1 MAFSQRNVSMASLAL
16 LILATF
22 IGISEEIAVMS
33 IDLGSEWMKVAIV
46 SPGVPME
53 IALNKESKRKTPA
66 VIAFRDGERSFG
78 EDAQV
83 VGVRFPQNT
92 FSYILDLLG
101 KPIDNPIVQLYQK
114 RFPYYNIIADDER
127 KTIVFRLNEN
137 TTYTPEELLAQILH
151 KGKEMAETSAQQKI
165 NEAVITVP
173 GFFNQAERRAL
184 IQAAELAGLKVL
196 QLINDYTAV
205 ALNYGVFGRTEI
217 NDSAHYIL
225 FYDMGASSTTA
236 TVVSYQNMKTKERGF
251 VETNPYVNVL
261 GVGYDRTLGGLEV
274 QIRLQNYLAKEF
286 DALKKTSKSV
296 FTSPRAM
303 AKLFKEA
310 GRVKTVLSANADHFA
325 QIEGLIDDIDF
336 RMQVT
341 REKLEEICADL
352 FERITNPVKIALETS
367 ALTMDVISHVVLVGA
382 GTRMPKVQ
390 ETLSQYVKTELSK
403 NINTDEAAALG
414 AAYKAADLSQGFKV
428 KKFIT
433 KDAILFPIQIMLNR
447 DIGNNKVKQMK
458 RTLFGKMNPFPQ
470 KKIITF
476 NKYTQDFDFDVS
488 YSELDYLP
496 PTEVMSIGDLKIST
510 ILLSGVSEALEK
522 HAKEGAESKKIK
534 ALFNMDESGILNF
547 LNVELVSEKSST
559 VVDKEEGTF
568 SILGSTISKFFAG
581 ASHEQEPSEKTEETP
596 KEDIKPV
603 HEEPESSEP
612 KESEE
617 KEKKKNDTKVD
628 ENKASNKTEKADQEK
643 KSTIIQIK
651 EPINSNEIK
660 LGSQILSGTKLT
672 ESREKIHRLNVHDSE
687 KTRRE
692 TALNNLES
700 YVIDAQQKLDSE
712 EYSVAATNEEAEQIR
727 EACAEIS
734 EWLYEDGFTATAEV
748 YEEKLIKLQKL
759 TNDVYERVS
768 EHRDRPEVLKG
779 MVTLLNNSKT
789 FLENMRNLSSTTEI
803 ITPVEVETLEK
814 VINETQDYY
823 ETILKHFAETSLNE
837 PVKYKIRHILSKMEL
852 LDREIKY
859 LLNKVKIWR
868 PKQENAANQTT
879 DKTEENEESMP
890 DTENDKFTEEQT
902 ASDNEVVEEQQ
913 EPTLE
918 TMDAIQ
924 DSLVVSES
932 EESRLSDERIPEEE
946 KHQEL

>member
-1 MAFSQRNVSMASLAL
+1 MEFSQRSVSMASLAL
-16 LILATF
+16 LIIATF
-22 IGISEEIAVMS
+22 IGISEEVAVMS

-53 IALNKESKRKTPA
+53 IALNKESKRKTPVA
-66 VIAFRDGERSFG
+66 IAFRNGERSFG

-101 KPIDNPIVQLYQK
+101 KPIDNPLVQLYLN
-114 RFPYYNIIADDER
+114 RFPYYDIIADDER
-127 KTIVFRLNEN
+127 KTIAFRLNEN

-151 KGKEMAETSAQQKI
+151 KGKEIAEISAHQKI

-184 IQAAELAGLKVL
+184 TQAAELAGLKVL

-205 ALNYGVFGRTEI
+205 ALNYAVFGRTEI
-217 NDSAHYIL
+217 NDSAHYIM

-236 TVVSYQNMKTKERGF
+236 TVVSYQNVKTKERGF
-251 VETNPYVNVL
+251 VETNPHVNVL
-261 GVGYDRTLGGLEV
+261 GVGYDRTLGGLEI

-336 RMQVT
+336 RLQVS
-341 REKLEEICADL
+341 REKLEEISADL

-390 ETLSQYVKTELSK
+390 EMLSQYVKAELSK
-403 NINTDEAAALG
+403 NVNTDEAAALG

-433 KDAILFPIQIMLNR
+433 KDAILFPIQITFDR
-447 DIGNNKVKQMK
+447 STDNKVRQVKK
-458 RTLFGKMNPFPQ
+458 TLFGKMNPFPQ

-476 NKYTQDFDFDVS
+476 NKHTQDFEFHVN
-488 YSELDYLP
+488 YAELDYLP
-496 PTEVMSIGDLKIST
+496 ATEVMCIGDLKLST
-510 ILLSGVSEALEK
+510 ILLNGVTEALEK
-522 HAKEGAESKKIK
+522 HAKEGGESKGIK
-534 ALFNMDESGILNF
+534 VHFNMDDSGILNL

-559 VVDKEEGTF
+559 VVDEEEGTF
-568 SILGSTISKFFAG
+568 SKLGSTISKFFAG
-581 ASHEQEPSEKTEETP
+581 SPEQEPLEKMEEAP

-612 KESEE
+612 PKDTEE
-617 KEKKKNDTKVD
+617 KEKKKNETKVD
-628 ENKASNKTEKADQEK
+628 EDKTSNKTEKADKEK

-660 LGSQILSGTKLT
+660 LGSQILSGKKLV
-672 ESREKIHRLNVHDSE
+672 ESLEKIQLLDVHDFE
-687 KTRRE
+687 KARRE

-712 EYSVAATNEEAEQIR
+712 EYSAAATDKEAKEIR
-727 EACAEIS
+727 EACTEIS

-748 YEEKLIKLQKL
+748 YEEKLMKLQKL

-768 EHRDRPEVLKG
+768 EYRDRPEVLKG
-779 MVTLLNNSKT
+779 MVSLLNGSRT
-789 FLENMRNLSSTTEI
+789 FLLNMRNLSLTTEI

-814 VINETQDYY
+814 AINETQDYY
-823 ETILKHFAETSLNE
+823 EKILKYFVETSLNE
-837 PVKYKIRHILSKMEL
+837 PVKYKVRHIISKMDL

-868 PKQENAANQTT
+868 PKQETTANQTT
-879 DKTEENEESMP
+879 DNKTEENEEAAS
-890 DTENDKFTEEQT
+890 DTENDKFTEEQS
-902 ASDNEVVEEQQ
+902 ASDNAEEQQ
-913 EPTLE
+913 EPILN
-918 TMDAIQ
+918 TMDTTQ
-924 DSLVVSES
+924 DPLVLSES
-932 EESRLSDERIPEEE
+932 EEPRLSDKQVPEET
-946 KHQEL
+946 HQEL

>member
-1 MAFSQRNVSMASLAL
+1 MGFSQRNVSMASLAL

-127 KTIVFRLNEN
+127 KTIAFRLNEN

-286 DALKKTSKSV
+286 DVLKKTSKSV

-341 REKLEEICADL
+341 REKLEEISADL

-382 GTRMPKVQ
+382 ATRMPKVQ

-447 DIGNNKVKQMK
+447 DIGNNKVRQMK

-534 ALFNMDESGILNF
+534 ALFNMDESGILNL

-559 VVDKEEGTF
+559 VDKEEG
-568 SILGSTISKFFAG
+568 GS
-581 ASHEQEPSEKTEETP
+581 HDQEPSEKTEETP

-660 LGSQILSGTKLT
+660 LGSQILSGKKLT

-712 EYSVAATNEEAEQIR
+712 EYSAAATNEEAEQIR

-823 ETILKHFAETSLNE
+823 EKILKHFAETSLNE

-913 EPTLE
+913 EPMLE
-918 TMDAIQ
+918 TMDATQ
-924 DSLVVSES
+924 DPLVLSES
-932 EESRLSDERIPEEE
+932 EESRLSDERIPEKKRQEE
-946 KHQEL
+946 L